1 MIPAEGKSHSSRR
14 SDSGLVPLE
23 EVARQVL
30 SHCVMRNFHMKDRDL
45 EAVTLTVA
53 YDDPVLLPCM
63 IRRAYEGGATLGQ
76 VLLAVDAGLC
86 LTNEA
91 SCCPSAGWAAA
102 HEWAWI
108 SRRIPPSRR
117 SSRRH

>member
-1 MIPAEGKSHSSRR
+1 
-14 SDSGLVPLE
+14 
-23 EVARQVL
+23 
-30 SHCVMRNFHMKDRDL
+30 MKDRDL

-53 YDDPVLLPCM
+53 NDDPFLLPRM
-63 IRRAYEGGATLGQ
+63 IRRAFEGGATLCQ

-86 LTNEA
+86 LTGRT

-108 SRRIPPSRR
+108 SRRIPLSRR